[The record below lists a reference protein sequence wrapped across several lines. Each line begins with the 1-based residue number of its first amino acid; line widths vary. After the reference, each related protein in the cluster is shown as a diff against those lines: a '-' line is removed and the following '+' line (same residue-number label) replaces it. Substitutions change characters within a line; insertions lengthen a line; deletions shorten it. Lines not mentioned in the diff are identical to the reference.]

1 MIKIIFK
8 EKHLSIDNFAPIS
21 LPDFTILTGVN
32 GAGKTHFLQALEQR
46 KILIENLEN
55 ESVVYFN
62 YSNFYLENESIHNSQ
77 QIASERRNAW
87 EFFNNQGAKGNIQ
100 SWRNQYLQNGQYN
113 ILKNLCETKNKSLW
127 DLTKEEISDDNIYN
141 GLKTYCN
148 NIQDLFLKNPN
159 FKNSNA
165 QGILILLKKLHYSID
180 EITEYDFMNLYSP
193 YSLKNDFLPTQ
204 IGKIFWDY
212 AMRFKENKFRI
223 YENKEEG
230 KKNKVLSEEEFIKLY
245 GQKPWNVV
253 SSILATFRGFEFKI
267 NSPEDVGYFDN
278 YQLVLTHAKKDI
290 KIDFANLSSGEKVL
304 MSLVA
309 CVYKLGSDLHFPK
322 IILLDEIDASLHPS
336 MIQNLLEVINDVFI
350 NRGTKV
356 ILATHSPTTIALA
369 KDESIYIMKKE
380 GEDRIMKKKKSEA
393 LSILTEGFAT
403 LDEGL
408 NLLDQISKKKISI
421 ITEGNNTSYIE
432 KSIELHNGKYLDQ
445 IEIIKGIENITGKDQ
460 LKLFFDF
467 FCKVAHNNKVI
478 FVWDPDAEDFNS
490 LKEVND
496 TIPFVLPKNKN
507 NKKVITGIE
516 NLFDQ
521 SHFTDEFYQEKPKS
535 DGGMHKSLD
544 KEKFKQHIV
553 EIGKKED
560 FTNFKPLVDLI
571 DNLSQQPN

>member
-8 EKHLSIDNFAPIS
+8 EKHLSIDSFTSIN

-55 ESVVYFN
+55 ESIVYFN
-62 YSNFYLENESIHNSQ
+62 YNNFYLENESIHNSQ

-100 SWRNQYLQNGQYN
+100 NWRNQHLQAGQYN

-127 DLTKEEISDDNIYN
+127 DLTREEISDDNIYN
-141 GLKTYCN
+141 GLKTYRN

-159 FKNSNA
+159 FKNNNA
-165 QGILILLKKLHYSID
+165 QGIFILLEKLRYSID
-180 EITEYDFMNLYSP
+180 EITEHDFMNLYSP

-204 IGKIFWDY
+204 MGKIFWDY
-212 AMRFKENKFRI
+212 AMRFKENKFKI
-223 YENKEEG
+223 FENKEEG
-230 KKNKVLSEEEFIKLY
+230 KKNKVLSEVEFIKLY

-267 NSPEDVGYFDN
+267 NSPEDVGYFDD
-278 YQLVLTHAKKDI
+278 YQLVLTHAKKEI

-369 KDESIYIMKKE
+369 KDDSIYVMNKE
-380 GEDRIMKKKKSEA
+380 GQERIAKKKKSEA
-393 LSILTEGFAT
+393 LSILTEGFTT

-408 NLLDQISKKKISI
+408 SLLDQISKKKISI
-421 ITEGNNTSYIE
+421 ISEGNNTSYIV
-432 KSIELHNGKYLDQ
+432 KAIELYNSKYLDQ
-445 IEIIKGIENITGKDQ
+445 IDIIRGIENITGKDQ

-478 FVWDPDAEDFNS
+478 FVWDPDADFNS
-490 LKEVND
+490 LNEIKN
-496 TIPFVLPKNKN
+496 TIPFVLPKNQD
-507 NKKVITGIE
+507 NKKVTNGIE

-521 SHFTDEFYQEKPKS
+521 SHFTDEFYQEKPKP
-535 DGGMHKSLD
+535 DGGMHKSLN
-544 KEKFKQHIV
+544 KEKFKQHI
-553 EIGKKED
+553 IKTGKKED
-560 FTNFKPLVDLI
+560 FANFKSLFELI
-571 DNLSQQPN
+571 DETLKKAN